1 MLEDLS
7 AYSENNRLEAKE
19 AKGGLP
25 KSIWET
31 YSAFANT
38 AGGVILLGVEEL
50 ADHSLNATG
59 VKDPRKLLDDFWN
72 AANDP
77 TRVSA
82 VVLTDS
88 DVSVRDVDGNQVI
101 AIHVPRADRRI
112 KPVFLHGNPSH
123 SFRRNHTGDYRCT
136 IDEVRSMMR
145 DAADESQDSKP
156 LPRVRMDELNSK
168 TVRAYRQLYNTSHEG
183 HPWTD
188 LSDYEFLRT
197 IGAAEYTDDG
207 ELHPTGAG
215 LIMFGEDWR
224 ITKEF
229 PSYILDYRQQLS
241 PAERWQDRVTSKSGE
256 WSGNAYDFF
265 FRVYNLARQ
274 ALKTPFRLDGI
285 HRVDDTPAH
294 RALREA
300 LANCLVNANYTGRQG
315 ITVVWER
322 DKITVSNPGDF
333 RIDLERAKRGG
344 RSDPRNQAMLNMFSA
359 IDIGERAGS
368 GIPRIIDGWISCGY
382 DEPTWQVEF
391 DPERTTLT
399 LPLTQDISAAKEKPL
414 ETERAHKPGENA
426 GINLQTFFT
435 LEENE
440 QSAIKLAMT
449 NGRVTTAKLA
459 EERGLT
465 LKAARAVL
473 RQLAED
479 GLLEWE
485 GKSSRDPH
493 QYYRIAGTD

>member
-50 ADHSLNATG
+50 ADHSLNAVG

-72 AANDP
+72 AVNDP

-82 VVLTDS
+82 RVLSDDDIEVEEIDGKQVV
-88 DVSVRDVDGNQVI
+88 
-101 AIHVPRADRRI
+101 AIHIPRASRKLR
-112 KPVFLHGNPSH
+112 PVYLHGNPSYA
-123 SFRRNHTGDYRCT
+123 FRRNHTGDYRCT

-156 LPRVRMDELNSK
+156 LPNVRMDELDAE
-168 TVRAYRQLYNTSHEG
+168 TVRGYRQLYSTSHDG
-183 HPWTD
+183 HPWND
-188 LSDYEFLRT
+188 LPDGEFLRA
-197 IGAAEYTDDG
+197 IGAAEYADDG

-215 LIMFGEDWR
+215 LIMFGQDWR
-224 ITKEF
+224 ISKEF
-229 PSYILDYRQQLS
+229 PDYFLDYRQQLS
-241 PAERWQDRVTSKSGE
+241 PRERWQARVTSQSGD
-256 WSGNAYDFF
+256 WPGNAYGFF
-265 FRVYNLARQ
+265 YRAYNLAKQ
-274 ALKTPFRLDGI
+274 ALKVPFRLDGI

-300 LANCLVNANYTGRQG
+300 LANCITNANYHEPRGVV
-315 ITVVWER
+315 VVWEP
-322 DKITVSNPGDF
+322 DKITIANPGDF
-333 RIDLERAKRGG
+333 RVDLERAKRGG
-344 RSDPRNQAMLNMFSA
+344 TSDPRNRNMLRMFSA

-368 GIPRIIDGWISCGY
+368 GIPRIIDGWTSCGY
-382 DEPTWQVEF
+382 DEPTWEVEF

-399 LPLTQDISAAKEKPL
+399 LPLTQNDSMAEG
-414 ETERAHKPGENA
+414 ERPEVEQAPRDNGNV
-426 GINLQTFFT
+426 GINLHTYFA
-435 LEENE
+435 LGESERV
-440 QSAIKLAMT
+440 AIELAVT
-449 NGRVTTAKLA
+449 KGRVTTAELA
-459 EERGLT
+459 DERGLT
-465 LKAARAVL
+465 LKVARDVL
-473 RQLAED
+473 RQLTEE

-485 GKSSRDPH
+485 GKSSRDPR
-493 QYYRIAGTD
+493 QYYRIANMD

>member
-1 MLEDLS
+1 MVGFTV
-7 AYSENNRLEAKE
+7 A
-19 AKGGLP
+19 
-25 KSIWET
+25 
-31 YSAFANT
+31 
-38 AGGVILLGVEEL
+38 
-50 ADHSLNATG
+50 
-59 VKDPRKLLDDFWN
+59 
-72 AANDP
+72 
-77 TRVSA
+77 
-82 VVLTDS
+82 LT
-88 DVSVRDVDGNQVI
+88 
-101 AIHVPRADRRI
+101 
-112 KPVFLHGNPSH
+112 
-123 SFRRNHTGDYRCT
+123 
-136 IDEVRSMMR
+136 
-145 DAADESQDSKP
+145 
-156 LPRVRMDELNSK
+156 
-168 TVRAYRQLYNTSHEG
+168 
-183 HPWTD
+183 
-188 LSDYEFLRT
+188 
-197 IGAAEYTDDG
+197 
-207 ELHPTGAG
+207 
-215 LIMFGEDWR
+215 
-224 ITKEF
+224 
-229 PSYILDYRQQLS
+229 
-241 PAERWQDRVTSKSGE
+241 
-256 WSGNAYDFF
+256 
-265 FRVYNLARQ
+265 
-274 ALKTPFRLDGI
+274 
-285 HRVDDTPAH
+285 
-294 RALREA
+294 
-300 LANCLVNANYTGRQG
+300 
-315 ITVVWER
+315 
-322 DKITVSNPGDF
+322 
-333 RIDLERAKRGG
+333 RAKRGG

-399 LPLTQDISAAKEKPL
+399 LPLTQGISAAKEKPL